1 MSAHEIKALTP
12 ASGHA
17 KSPAPWRADLEHVAG
32 LHFGLT
38 DVAQL
43 FHAAIGAIAHPAV
56 DIERMCNEPHGV
68 TKADIL
74 HTTGD
79 VEVQRDNAAAI
90 ENLIINDLLAAV

>member
-1 MSAHEIKALTP
+1 MAPADELLDRIVIALQ
-12 ASGHA
+12 H
-17 KSPAPWRADLEHVAG
+17 R
-32 LHFGLT
+32 
-38 DVAQL
+38 

-56 DIERMCNEPHGV
+56 DIERMCNEPHGF